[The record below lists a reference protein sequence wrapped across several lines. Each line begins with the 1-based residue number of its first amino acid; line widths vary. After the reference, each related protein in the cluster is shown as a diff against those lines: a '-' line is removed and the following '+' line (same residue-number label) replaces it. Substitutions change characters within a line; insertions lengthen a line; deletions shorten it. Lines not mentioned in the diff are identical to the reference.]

1 MTDNILSYFTNGI
14 NTKNELIKYKQII
27 NPNTNEILIIY
38 TDYELIWTPDEYNIL
53 WTHNNLINKINYYDK
68 NIEKSIIFSENKK
81 RRFLKTNDK
90 KWVYSLF
97 ERKIDDNIKIYCY
110 FDCKSY
116 FFKNAIGYEINSDLR
131 WYVIKY
137 YNMKKY
143 HIIMYHKD
151 YRHIFYYKNLII
163 VPNKYEYIYC
173 SKIFILLI

>member
-1 MTDNILSYFTNGI
+1 MQKSS
-14 NTKNELIKYKQII
+14 TKNQVSRSLR
-27 NPNTNEILIIY
+27 L
-38 TDYELIWTPDEYNIL
+38 
-53 WTHNNLINKINYYDK
+53 
-68 NIEKSIIFSENKK
+68 
-81 RRFLKTNDK
+81 RR
-90 KWVYSLF
+90 SG
-97 ERKIDDNIKIYCY
+97 DDNIKIYCY

-131 WYVIKY
+131 WYGIKY

-151 YRHIFYYKNLII
+151 YRHIFYCKNLII